1 MLPCYTTRPLLGA
14 RIELTNYMDIE
25 DERSTSARVKSVEV
39 TVQILEVL
47 TEASGPVRVTD
58 IARELGMT
66 KARVSRHLQTLTN
79 LGLVDRAREGE
90 GYVFG
95 RKLLK
100 FGRAAVY
107 RSNIVQLSQPHLT
120 ALRERTGHT
129 AFLTTPTK
137 GGAMVVAAAHNQ
149 FEPGVMIHPGTVLA
163 LPASP
168 AARLIHYFEG
178 QKPTPPRVQEHLRRY
193 GVDFEANARGN
204 GLGGIAAPIFEPD
217 GLIAS
222 TVGIIL
228 SSSLLLPEPE
238 RALLDEV
245 KETAQ
250 RIQTS
255 YAEGAVSPLMP
266 KLEPV
271 PADEDRTR
279 QPA

>member
-1 MLPCYTTRPLLGA
+1 MADDVVQKAERP
-14 RIELTNYMDIE
+14 
-25 DERSTSARVKSVEV
+25 SSAVKSVEV

-47 TEASGPVRVTD
+47 TEATGAVRVSD
-58 IARELGMT
+58 LARRLDMT
-66 KARVSRHLQTLTN
+66 KARVSRHLQTLTA

-107 RSNIVQLSQPHLT
+107 RSDIVQITQPFLGD
-120 ALRERTGHT
+120 LRERTGHT
-129 AFLTTPTK
+129 AFLATPTK

-149 FEPGVMIHPGTVLA
+149 FEPGVMIHPGTVLS

-168 AARLIHYFEG
+168 AARLIHFFEG
-178 QKPTPPRVQEHLRRY
+178 QKPTPPRVQERLRRY
-193 GVDFEANARGN
+193 GVDFEANTRGN

-217 GLIAS
+217 GLISS

-238 RALLDEV
+238 RELLEEV
-245 KETAQ
+245 KEIA
-250 RIQTS
+250 RLIQLN
-255 YAEGAVSPLMP
+255 YAEGAVSPMMP
-266 KLEPV
+266 AIDA
-271 PADEDRTR
+271 PA
-279 QPA
+279 A

>member
-1 MLPCYTTRPLLGA
+1 MADELVEKVDRP
-14 RIELTNYMDIE
+14 
-25 DERSTSARVKSVEV
+25 SSAVKSVEV

-47 TEASGPVRVTD
+47 TEATGAVRVSD
-58 IARELGMT
+58 LARRLDMT
-66 KARVSRHLQTLTN
+66 KARVSRHLQTLTA

-107 RSNIVQLSQPHLT
+107 RSDIVQITQPYLGD
-120 ALRERTGHT
+120 LRERTGHT
-129 AFLTTPTK
+129 AFLATPTK
-137 GGAMVVAAAHNQ
+137 GGAMVVAAAHNP
-149 FEPGVMIHPGTVLA
+149 FEPGVMIHPGTVLS

-178 QKPTPPRVQEHLRRY
+178 QKPTPPRVQERLRRY
-193 GVDFEANARGN
+193 GVDFEANTRGN

-217 GLIAS
+217 GLISS

-238 RALLDEV
+238 RELLDEV
-245 KETAQ
+245 KEVA
-250 RIQTS
+250 RLIQLN
-255 YAEGAVSPLMP
+255 YAEGAVSPMMP
-266 KLEPV
+266 ALDASE
-271 PADEDRTR
+271 A
-279 QPA
+279 

>member
-1 MLPCYTTRPLLGA
+1 MDGERP
-14 RIELTNYMDIE
+14 
-25 DERSTSARVKSVEV
+25 SAAVKSVEV

-47 TEASGPVRVTD
+47 TEANGAVRVTEL
-58 IARELGMT
+58 ARKLDMT
-66 KARVSRHLQTLTN
+66 KARVSRHLQTLTS
-79 LGLVDRAREGE
+79 LGLVDRAQEGE

-107 RSNIVQLSQPHLT
+107 RSNLVQTAQP
-120 ALRERTGHT
+120 ALIELRDRTGHT
-129 AFLTTPTK
+129 SFLATPTK
-137 GGAMVVAAAHNQ
+137 GGAIVVSAAHNQ
-149 FEPGVMIHPGTVLA
+149 FEPGVMIHPGTVLS

-168 AARLIHYFEG
+168 AARLIHFFDG

-193 GVDFEANARGN
+193 GVDFEANTRGN

-217 GLIAS
+217 GVIAS

-228 SSSLLLPEPE
+228 SSALLLPEPE
-238 RALLDEV
+238 RELLDEV
-245 KETAQ
+245 KASAL

-266 KLEPV
+266 AWE
-271 PADEDRTR
+271 A
-279 QPA
+279 

>member
-1 MLPCYTTRPLLGA
+1 MVKSSVT
-14 RIELTNYMDIE
+14 
-25 DERSTSARVKSVEV
+25 DEHVVKTSSTVKSVEV

-47 TEASGPVRVTD
+47 TEATGAVRVTD
-58 IARELGMT
+58 LARQLGMT
-66 KARVSRHLQTLTN
+66 KARVSRHLQTLTH

-107 RSNIVQLSQPHLT
+107 RSNIVEISRPYLT
-120 ALRERTGHT
+120 DLCQQTGHT
-129 AFLTTPTK
+129 ALLATPTR
-137 GGAMVVAAAHNQ
+137 GGAMVVSSVPSQ
-149 FEPGVMIHPGTVLA
+149 FEPGIMVHPGTVLS
-163 LPASP
+163 LPSSP
-168 AARLIHYFEG
+168 AARLIYYYEN
-178 QKPTPPRVQEHLRRY
+178 QKPVPPRVIDNIKKY

-238 RALLDEV
+238 TSLLEMV
-245 KETAQ
+245 KGVAES
-250 RIQTS
+250 IQAE
-255 YAEGAVSPLMP
+255 YAEGAVSSLKP
-266 KLEPV
+266 
-271 PADEDRTR
+271 
-279 QPA
+279 